1 MKKFNKVV
9 LTACVTLLAACCL
22 PFAAAQSNSLLTNE
36 AAPQKSLPTGE
47 GQFTILVARGPMNV
61 FTYKPKSFTANSPVW
76 VVIHGARRDV
86 AEHSAFDYY
95 DVWMKLAEDAGAL
108 LLVPEFVEHQWPT
121 SWQFQFGNVR
131 TKKLEPVRWEDS
143 GFGAV
148 EFAFR
153 QAVAMTGS
161 NRHRF
166 SIYGHGG
173 GAQWV
178 QRYVLHSGGRYIE
191 RAVAANPGWYL
202 LPDNEFTYPYG
213 LNKAPIAQDTLRNA
227 FGTRFTLLLG
237 QDDRRTTGII
247 RDNKQTRAQGANRYE
262 RGHFYFKRASADA
275 QRIGARF
282 VWQLRE
288 VPGAGHENEDMAP
301 AAAEVLKGR

>member
-1 MKKFNKVV
+1 M
-9 LTACVTLLAACCL
+9 TSTRLAM
-22 PFAAAQSNSLLTNE
+22 
-36 AAPQKSLPTGE
+36 
-47 GQFTILVARGPMNV
+47 QFTTAR
-61 FTYKPKSFTANSPVW
+61 SC
-76 VVIHGARRDV
+76 VI
-86 AEHSAFDYY
+86 SKY
-95 DVWMKLAEDAGAL
+95 
-108 LLVPEFVEHQWPT
+108 
-121 SWQFQFGNVR
+121 
-131 TKKLEPVRWEDS
+131 
-143 GFGAV
+143 
-148 EFAFR
+148 
-153 QAVAMTGS
+153 

-166 SIYGHGG
+166 SICGHGG

-213 LNKAPIAQDTLRNA
+213 LNKAPIPQATLRNA

-262 RGHFYFKRASADA
+262 RGHFYFKRAAADA
-275 QRIGARF
+275 QRIGAPF
-282 VWQLRE
+282 AWQLRE

-301 AAAEVLKGR
+301 AAADVLKGR

>member
-1 MKKFNKVV
+1 MKRFNRV
-9 LTACVTLLAACCL
+9 LTATCVMLLAALCL
-22 PFAAAQSNSLLTNE
+22 QTFVPNVLTTGAAAQQQQVI
-36 AAPQKSLPTGE
+36 PPGE
-47 GQFTILVARGPMNV
+47 GKFTIYVARGPMNV
-61 FTYKPKSFTANSPVW
+61 FTYRPKSFTANSPVW

-95 DVWMKLAEDAGAL
+95 DVWLKLAEDAGAL

-131 TKKLEPVRWEDS
+131 TRTLEPIRWQDS

-148 EFAFR
+148 EQGFR
-153 QAVAMTGS
+153 QAVAMAGS
-161 NRHRF
+161 NRRQF
-166 SIYGHGG
+166 SIYGHGA
-173 GAQWV
+173 GAQFV

-202 LPDNEFTYPYG
+202 LPDDEFAYPYG
-213 LNKAPIAQDTLRNA
+213 LKNAPIPQDTLRGA

-247 RDNKQTRAQGANRYE
+247 RDNRQTRAQGANRYE
-262 RGHFYFKRASADA
+262 RGHFYFKRAASVAR
-275 QRIGARF
+275 RIGAPF
-282 VWQLRE
+282 AWQLRE

-301 AAAEVLKGR
+301 AAAEILKGR